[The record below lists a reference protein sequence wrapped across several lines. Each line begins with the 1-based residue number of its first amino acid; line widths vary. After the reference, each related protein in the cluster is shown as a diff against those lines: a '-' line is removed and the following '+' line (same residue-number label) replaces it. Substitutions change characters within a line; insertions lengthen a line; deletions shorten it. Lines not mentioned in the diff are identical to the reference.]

1 MCTRAPSLA
10 SRSSSVATLLLAL
23 AACRLVPNPAYDG
36 AAASSDDGAPTSSGN
51 GSTVTGITESSGSSG
66 TDTSSS
72 SSNGGASSGST
83 GDPVAQCYDGVVVP
97 GELCYEYRPI
107 TAGFG
112 EDAIAIAT
120 ADFDGDGAQDM
131 LSGNYAKFEIAYG
144 DGNGGLR
151 FLLTLVPS
159 AMGISAITDV
169 AAIDLD
175 DDGVPDIVAASP
187 DADTIDVVLAD
198 GEGGFDPPV
207 PYTVSGRPHRMA
219 VGDVDDDGA
228 IDLAVLCDVSGEL
241 TMLWG
246 TGDGGFELGTPVPAG
261 TEPGDV
267 SIGDID
273 DDDLP
278 DLAIAAQ
285 DALIP
290 FVNVGNRELVAL
302 DAFELATPI
311 TVMMSDLDDDGYTD
325 MFLSTIAQEN
335 FVLFGVAGGGFVEE
349 ATWWN
354 WTGRIAF
361 AAAPGDF
368 NSDGITDVA
377 WGEGYLGN
385 GGMTFMFGLG
395 DRSFEAMLNPL
406 YTFPQ
411 DLAVADF
418 NGDGVPDV
426 ALANAGS
433 VLAMGLMVS
442 VP

>member
-1 MCTRAPSLA
+1 MGARPSSFA
-10 SRSSSVATLLLAL
+10 SRSSSVLALVLAL
-23 AACRLVPNPAYDG
+23 AACRIVPNPAYDG
-36 AAASSDDGAPTSSGN
+36 PTASGDDGAPTTTGSR
-51 GSTVTGITESSGSSG
+51 STVTGITESSGSSG
-66 TDTSSS
+66 TDTSA
-72 SSNGGASSGST
+72 GASSSGAADST
-83 GDPVAQCYDGVVVP
+83 GEPVAQCYDGVVVP
-97 GELCYEYRPI
+97 GEICFEYRPL

-112 EDAIAIAT
+112 EDAIAVAA

-131 LSGNYAKFEIAYG
+131 LVGNYAKFEVAYG
-144 DGNGGLR
+144 DGDGGLS

-169 AAIDLD
+169 AAVDV
-175 DDGVPDIVAASP
+175 DGDGLPDIIAASP
-187 DADTIDVVLAD
+187 DADVIDVVLAD

-207 PYTVSGRPHRMA
+207 PYTVAGRPHRMA
-219 VGDVDDDGA
+219 TGDVDGDGA
-228 IDLAVLCDVSGEL
+228 VDLAVVCDVSGEL

-246 TGDGGFELGTPVPAG
+246 TGDGGFEIGTPVPAG
-261 TEPGDV
+261 SEPGDV
-267 SIGDID
+267 AIGDID
-273 DDDLP
+273 DNGLP
-278 DLAIAAQ
+278 DLAVAAQ

-290 FVNVGNRELVAL
+290 FVNAGNRELVAL

-311 TVMMSDLDDDGYTD
+311 TVMMSDLDGDGYTD
-325 MFLSTIAQEN
+325 MFVSTIAQEN
-335 FVLFGVAGGGFVEE
+335 FVLFGIAGGGFVEE

-368 NSDGITDVA
+368 NSDGIQDVA

-395 DRSFEAMLNPL
+395 DRAFEASLNPL
-406 YTFPQ
+406 FTFPQ

-433 VLAMGLMVS
+433 ALALGMLVS